1 MAQPNQK
8 RLTEILENY
17 HREVRQLRDYFSV
30 LGGCVER
37 AERMKADFAY
47 NGADAEII
55 VATTGSSELT
65 HESNVRWHY
74 HHIIHCNG
82 LVWDPN
88 YSGKAP
94 IPLEEYAK
102 TVFLE
107 KDIYLW
113 RKGDKS
119 KPIWQ
124 SV

>member
-1 MAQPNQK
+1 MAQPNK
-8 RLTEILENY
+8 IRLTEILENY
-17 HREVRQLRDYFSV
+17 HREINLIRDTFG
-30 LGGCVER
+30 LTGGCVER
-37 AERMKADFAY
+37 AERMKADFVY

-65 HESNVRWHY
+65 HESNARWHY
-74 HHIIHCNG
+74 HHVLHYDG

-88 YSGKAP
+88 YCGKVP
-94 IPLEEYAK
+94 IPLGEYAPR
-102 TVFLE
+102 VFME